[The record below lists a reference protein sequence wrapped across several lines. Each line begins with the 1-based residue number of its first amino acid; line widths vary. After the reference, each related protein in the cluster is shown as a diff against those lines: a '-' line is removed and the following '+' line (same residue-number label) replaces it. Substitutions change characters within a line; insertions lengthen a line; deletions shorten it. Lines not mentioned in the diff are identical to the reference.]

1 MALLTGT
8 IRIRRYEV
16 SGALPGDLRNDFY
29 EKIKSHGFEDFAE
42 NDPREE
48 AVGWVAVDDIFLSGP
63 TPDRWLIGDTINLS
77 MRIDV
82 RRIPGVIFKRECE
95 LLEKS
100 IKERE
105 GREKLSRHERQE
117 VKEII
122 KQKLS
127 ARALPTIRS
136 IEMSWD
142 LGKGEVYLFAC
153 SENVSGTFQTLFEK
167 TFNVKLRPLFP
178 FALALRA
185 TGDEKGLAGVISSQF
200 APSR

>member
-1 MALLTGT
+1 
-8 IRIRRYEV
+8 
-16 SGALPGDLRNDFY
+16 
-29 EKIKSHGFEDFAE
+29 
-42 NDPREE
+42 
-48 AVGWVAVDDIFLSGP
+48 
-63 TPDRWLIGDTINLS
+63 

-117 VKEII
+117 VKDIV

-142 LGKGEVYLFAC
+142 LKKSEIYLFAC

-167 TFNVKLRPLFP
+167 TFNVKIRPLFP
-178 FALALRA
+178 YALALRA
-185 TGDEKGLAGVISSQF
+185 VGDEKGLVSVSTSQF